1 MQINALAMDFPI
13 IDIAGMI
20 QNEDINSMKHLE
32 RHSMQRPTKEQIR
45 ELPLYVGLDLTNIEI
60 IENERDAARALNEL
74 KNEVCLGFD
83 TESKPI
89 FLKGEISPG
98 PTLIQ
103 LATQS
108 KAFLFPA
115 RFPSAVACANTIL
128 SNPNIKKVGFGIS
141 GDIKELRN
149 KLDINIVN
157 TVDLS
162 TKLKSLI
169 KDKNRIG
176 ARSAVAMVLKSR
188 LGKGA
193 QKSNW
198 GAYPL
203 RKNQILYAANDA
215 HSAICVENT
224 LLNLDAD

>member
-1 MQINALAMDFPI
+1 M
-13 IDIAGMI
+13 
-20 QNEDINSMKHLE
+20 E
-32 RHSMQRPTKEQIR
+32 RPTKEQIR

-60 IENERDAARALNEL
+60 IENELNAAKAIKEL

-89 FLKGEISPG
+89 FRKGEISPG

-103 LATQS
+103 LATES
-108 KAFLFPA
+108 KAFLFPT
-115 RFPSAVACANTIL
+115 RFPSAVSSAKAIL
-128 SNPNIKKVGFGIS
+128 SNPNIRKVGFGIN
-141 GDIKELRN
+141 GDIKELRT

-157 TVDLS
+157 TQDLS
-162 TKLKSLI
+162 IKLKSLI
-169 KDKNRIG
+169 EDKNRIG
-176 ARSAVAMVLKSR
+176 ARSAVAMVLKLR

-203 RKNQILYAANDA
+203 KKNQILYAANDA
-215 HSAICVENT
+215 HSAICVEKT
-224 LLNLDAD
+224 LDTVGVENLGL